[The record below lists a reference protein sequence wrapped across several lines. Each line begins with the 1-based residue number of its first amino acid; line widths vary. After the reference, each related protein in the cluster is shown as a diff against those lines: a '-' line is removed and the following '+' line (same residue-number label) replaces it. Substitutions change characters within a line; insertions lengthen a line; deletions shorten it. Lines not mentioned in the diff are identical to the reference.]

1 MLNFAGVKTISGYVE
16 ECHYYQEIYAD
27 IVSSQVHTETK
38 QMWQKCSKLVN
49 LGKGNVYGF
58 Y

>member
-1 MLNFAGVKTISGYVE
+1 MLNFAGVKNISGNVE

-38 QMWQKCSKLVN
+38 QMWQKC
-49 LGKGNVYGF
+49 
-58 Y
+58 